1 MKSYDFAIRAEF
13 TALTIAVS
21 FFEKWHNYKGA
32 YLQIGGS
39 SGLLV

>member
-21 FFEKWHNYKGA
+21 FFENGTTTKARISRLEGA
-32 YLQIGGS
+32 LDF
-39 SGLLV
+39 